1 MFRILLSAN
10 IMGQELDEQ
19 LNVGN
24 MSGINDVMVCCYR
37 KIINMQ
43 CILIVADYFS
53 NIFFIQVSGSI
64 RASRQGATSLNQSES
79 RIQGKAG
86 DEMMAVITCLI
97 NILQH

>member
-53 NIFFIQVSGSI
+53 DILLYRSLDLSELLDREQQV
-64 RASRQGATSLNQSES
+64 
-79 RIQGKAG
+79 
-86 DEMMAVITCLI
+86 
-97 NILQH
+97 